1 MGPSSSLCVSV
12 VIPIL
17 VSRGENHLDSAPFE
31 KSLADGEFGCWF
43 KEDLP
48 WRSSGDGCHVRAR
61 GQSSVYI
68 QLPGWP
74 AVSSQGSVPCPGA
87 AQGGGI
93 VFRHFE
99 GHLVEDG
106 SVGPQGS
113 NMALLGRAMVALDPT
128 RGRRCPR
135 LFLSQAETRFLGGK
149 GGFCFSRNAAG
160 SEEGACDARPL
171 DARIR

>member
-1 MGPSSSLCVSV
+1 MENLDVGSRSTF
-12 VIPIL
+12 
-17 VSRGENHLDSAPFE
+17 RGEAAVMGATYVLMVSPLSTFSSRAGLLSLPRAP
-31 KSLADGEFGCWF
+31 S
-43 KEDLP
+43 
-48 WRSSGDGCHVRAR
+48 HVPVQPR
-61 GQSSVYI
+61 V
-68 QLPGWP
+68 
-74 AVSSQGSVPCPGA
+74 
-87 AQGGGI
+87 GGI

-113 NMALLGRAMVALDPT
+113 KIALLGRAMVALDPT